1 MGCKNPFFKQTN
13 KHKIM
18 NIYLI
23 IYFVLHFLSLGM
35 VMAKHGQKQES
46 NHNFFTSLISLVIS
60 WTLLYLSGIFNNL

>member
-1 MGCKNPFFKQTN
+1 
-13 KHKIM
+13 M

-35 VMAKHGQKQES
+35 VLAKHGQKQEG
-46 NHNFFTSLISLVIS
+46 NQNFFTSLISLVIC